1 MTSVIGSNKVA
12 KKPTSITISNDK
24 HTFTLRIGDKV
35 FVTSRR
41 YDPFGTDTVK
51 APDYLSIAEV
61 TDIRGGKTPAVRVGG
76 SWYDGNGVC
85 LGYGGDRLEP
95 YDADRELKLRAED
108 LNHTQM
114 SRTSSALASVQR
126 GQWQVICND
135 PTKRAAIIA
144 LLGDD
149 VPALKETTR

>member
-1 MTSVIGSNKVA
+1 MA
-12 KKPTSITISNDK
+12 KKPTSFTITNDK
-24 HTFTLRIGDKV
+24 HTFTLRVGDKV

-41 YDPFGTDTVK
+41 YDPFGTDTIK
-51 APDYLSIAEV
+51 APNHLSVAEV
-61 TDIRGGKTPAVRVGG
+61 IDIRGGKTPTVRVGG
-76 SWYDGNGVC
+76 SWYGTKGES
-85 LGYGGDRLEP
+85 LGFGRDHLEP
-95 YDADRELKLRAED
+95 YDADREARHRAEH

-114 SRTSSALASVQR
+114 SRASSNLSSVQR

>member
-1 MTSVIGSNKVA
+1 MA
-12 KKPTSITISNDK
+12 KKPTSFTITNDK
-24 HTFTLRIGDKV
+24 HTFTLRVGDKV

-41 YDPFGTDTVK
+41 YDPYNTDTVK
-51 APDYLSIAEV
+51 APDYLGVAEV
-61 TDIRGGKTPAVRVGG
+61 FDIRGGKSPTVRVCG
-76 SWYDGNGVC
+76 SSYDSKGEC
-85 LGYGGDRLEP
+85 LGYGRERLEP
-95 YDADRELKLRAED
+95 YDADREARHRAED

-114 SRTSSALASVQR
+114 SRASSALASVQR

-135 PTKRAAIIA
+135 PTKRSALVV

>member
-1 MTSVIGSNKVA
+1 MA
-12 KKPTSITISNDK
+12 KKPTSFTITNDK
-24 HTFTLRIGDKV
+24 HTITLRVGDKV

-41 YDPFGTDTVK
+41 YAPFRSYTVK
-51 APDYLSIAEV
+51 APDYLSVAEV
-61 TDIRGGKTPAVRVGG
+61 FDIRGGKTPTVCVGG
-76 SWYDGNGVC
+76 SSYDSKGECVD
-85 LGYGGDRLEP
+85 YGRERLEP
-95 YDADRELKLRAED
+95 YDADREVRHRAED

-114 SRTSSALASVQR
+114 SRASSALASVQR

-135 PTKRAAIIA
+135 PTKRAALVV

>member
-1 MTSVIGSNKVA
+1 MTSVIGSSKVA

-24 HTFTLRIGDKV
+24 HTFTLCVGDKV
-35 FVTSRR
+35 FVLRLDSV
-41 YDPFGTDTVK
+41 G
-51 APDYLSIAEV
+51 AERV
-61 TDIRGGKTPAVRVGG
+61 FDIRGGKTPAVRVGG
-76 SWYDGNGVC
+76 SWYDGNGRC

-95 YDADRELKLRAED
+95 YDVDRELKHQAED

-114 SRTSSALASVQR
+114 SRASSALASVQR

>member
-1 MTSVIGSNKVA
+1 MA
-12 KKPTSITISNDK
+12 KKPTSFTISNDK
-24 HTFTLRIGDKV
+24 HTFTLRVGDKV

-41 YDPFGTDTVK
+41 RDPFGTDTVK

-61 TDIRGGKTPAVRVGG
+61 FDIRGGKTPAVRVGG
-76 SWYDGNGVC
+76 SWYDGNGGC

-95 YDADRELKLRAED
+95 YDADRELKHRAED

-114 SRTSSALASVQR
+114 SRASSALASVQR

-135 PTKRAAIIA
+135 PAKRAAIIA

-149 VPALKETTR
+149 VPTLKETTR